1 MSRVCFPPDF
11 AILLLSFRTYCN
23 SYADCRRI
31 YPWAV
36 ALWTLYPLAMI
47 EVVTDVDVNQE
58 FLDNDFIR
66 VTLSDLFTY
75 KHIRVFRSV
84 PGVAPV
90 DLFPLAPCAYMVY
103 MDASFIPFG
112 RDFLNTHI
120 AALVKDPRPIVYWQ
134 GDKIAIAV
142 MHARPYLKLFTD
154 AAGGRAIYIETKL
167 AFHTI
172 GNYDTYLDLLRVCNP
187 PQAVNKN
194 YLQTL
199 QFGADFYQG
208 HLQELLKKY
217 PPLPSAPCEES
228 NSNATTP
235 SGRRRTAAAAPSH
248 IRESENHHHH
258 HHKHNR
264 TYPNSQHRCAPPEHL
279 IIDAIYVPKSLAIDR
294 NSAQSGQNPSLW
306 LTSSITPLSFKTVF
320 DTFNTTQ
327 IETIVQHLDP
337 ILQNANMLKIWSFIP
352 EYIAEVLQVWSA
364 ANYPNVISLR
374 DMEYP
379 RWGEPCT

>member
-1 MSRVCFPPDF
+1 
-11 AILLLSFRTYCN
+11 
-23 SYADCRRI
+23 
-31 YPWAV
+31 
-36 ALWTLYPLAMI
+36 
-47 EVVTDVDVNQE
+47 VDVNQE
-58 FLDNDFIR
+58 LLDNDFIR

-90 DLFPLAPCAYMVY
+90 DMFPYAPCAYMVY

-112 RDFLNTHI
+112 RDFLNTHV

-142 MHARPYLKLFTD
+142 MHARPYMKLFKD
-154 AAGGRAIYIETKL
+154 VAGGRAIYIETKL

-172 GNYDTYLDLLRVCNP
+172 GNYDTYLDLLKVCNDA
-187 PQAVNKN
+187 QAVSKE

-199 QFGADFYQG
+199 KYGDHFYQG

-217 PPLPSAPCEES
+217 PPLPSTPCDDS
-228 NSNATTP
+228 NSKS
-235 SGRRRTAAAAPSH
+235 SGPFGGSRRRITATDSTHLRSSDTHPHS
-248 IRESENHHHH
+248 H

-264 TYPNSQHRCAPPEHL
+264 TYHGTQHRCFPPDHL
-279 IIDAIYVPKSLAIDR
+279 IVDALYIPKPLVVNNDNIPSEME
-294 NSAQSGQNPSLW
+294 PSLW
-306 LTSSITPLSFKTVF
+306 LTSFTAPVSFSTIL
-320 DTFNTTQ
+320 DSFNKTQ

-337 ILQNANMLKIWSFIP
+337 ILQNANMLKIMSFIP
-352 EYIAEVLQVWSA
+352 EYIADVLQVFGA
-364 ANYPNVISLR
+364 ANYPDVISLR

-379 RWGEPCT
+379 RWGQKCV